1 MDCDIHADGGRF
13 LVFSRLAHMAHLG
26 MIPLNT
32 IKTLRAWAAWGCGH
46 SLDYPS
52 MSPMFGERALKSPL
66 YSSDYAPPDVY
77 RMELTV
83 CRLEPYDR
91 GLIIQRWQR
100 RASYREMAKF
110 FHVST
115 YTVSRDL
122 RVAESEVSRI
132 FDGNDCVVK
141 HGVVSVCLAQ

>member
-1 MDCDIHADGGRF
+1 
-13 LVFSRLAHMAHLG
+13 

-32 IKTLRAWAAWGCGH
+32 IKTLRAWAAWGQGH
-46 SLDYPS
+46 SIDYPS

-77 RMELTV
+77 RMEITV

-100 RASYREMAKF
+100 RCSYRQMAEM
-110 FHVST
+110 FHSSFKT
-115 YTVSRDL
+115 IERDL
-122 RVAESEVSRI
+122 KAAEAEVHRL
-132 FDGNDCVVK
+132 FDSNSGNLTQPVLYNVQ
-141 HGVVSVCLAQ
+141 AQ